1 LGFIDASAALA
12 ADAHDKEAR
21 IADHDTECA
30 LVIDGPRARVL
41 TLADG
46 QEPAAAALPDA
57 VMFAAFGA
65 GGGRL
70 LAASRKA
77 LRVVQVGDGA
87 ADFAFNLDDGEE
99 SAIVAARELS
109 GNRLLIADRRRLRV
123 IGIADG
129 TTLDEHTGDAM
140 HRTPILEEG
149 EIVTRDESQSIVDVL
164 VNEQLL
170 RALVIYGHE
179 GADVRQPRH
188 NEHYVVE
195 DAQIWSLSPLAPL
208 APSFGN
214 APDGHPLNAATPVWA
229 VGRVVTTS
237 NDGDVDLWDLGT
249 GSRVAGPFR
258 QAGPVH
264 HAALSPDAKHVAVY
278 GARSQEVAIF
288 DLVGGEPVGRRL
300 LHAARIASAHFVRP
314 GIVATWDELGYVRL
328 WDAITG
334 LQLGPGV
341 VFGGTVTSA
350 AVGLAGDLIVTVGG
364 PGVANV
370 ARVGDSALF
379 DTALA
384 SLLDFGEAL
393 CGWTI
398 TSLGIETRM
407 TSAARA
413 AGDTPSAMQAFLAW
427 FDDVSPRRACFP
439 GCPYSLR
446 EQVLG
451 YVDAVPA
458 YTGMLVVETLPAHP
472 LGWLRL
478 AEAAASGDPQQLG
491 VLPQHL
497 QLAGLDELN
506 ALARAWCAHAARL
519 AGEAPDIM
527 RRVAHVEMALGRRD
541 MGFWRQ
547 PAP

>member
-1 LGFIDASAALA
+1 
-12 ADAHDKEAR
+12 
-21 IADHDTECA
+21 
-30 LVIDGPRARVL
+30 
-41 TLADG
+41 
-46 QEPAAAALPDA
+46 
-57 VMFAAFGA
+57 
-65 GGGRL
+65 
-70 LAASRKA
+70 
-77 LRVVQVGDGA
+77 
-87 ADFAFNLDDGEE
+87 
-99 SAIVAARELS
+99 
-109 GNRLLIADRRRLRV
+109 
-123 IGIADG
+123 
-129 TTLDEHTGDAM
+129 
-140 HRTPILEEG
+140 
-149 EIVTRDESQSIVDVL
+149 
-164 VNEQLL
+164 
-170 RALVIYGHE
+170 
-179 GADVRQPRH
+179 
-188 NEHYVVE
+188 
-195 DAQIWSLSPLAPL
+195 
-208 APSFGN
+208 
-214 APDGHPLNAATPVWA
+214 
-229 VGRVVTTS
+229 
-237 NDGDVDLWDLGT
+237 
-249 GSRVAGPFR
+249 
-258 QAGPVH
+258 
-264 HAALSPDAKHVAVY
+264 
-278 GARSQEVAIF
+278 
-288 DLVGGEPVGRRL
+288 
-300 LHAARIASAHFVRP
+300 
-314 GIVATWDELGYVRL
+314 
-328 WDAITG
+328 
-334 LQLGPGV
+334 
-341 VFGGTVTSA
+341 
-350 AVGLAGDLIVTVGG
+350 
-364 PGVANV
+364 
-370 ARVGDSALF
+370 
-379 DTALA
+379 
-384 SLLDFGEAL
+384 LLDFGEAL